1 VQHAQ
6 PALRV
11 MTVAIEPAFDG
22 LVMPLERIGV
32 SGQRFA
38 YGDAAPP

>member
-22 LVMPLERIGV
+22 LVM